1 MYMLILYILL
11 PLFVSASVLS
21 NNKKII
27 YTFSAISAIVL
38 SAVSLY
44 LLSIDAVVQFSINST
59 LHYIIISL
67 DTLLLLYFA
76 YIGFKFKSL
85 KVLCLALIQLFL
97 FTYGETFLE
106 NEIFSDFYADK
117 LSFFMLLVI
126 NLVGSI
132 IAIYALK
139 YIEYE
144 DCSQKRKTFFL
155 SYLWFFIFIMNMVVI
170 SNSFM
175 LFFFFFELTTL
186 SSYLLIR
193 FREDEISINNSLR
206 ALWINQIGG
215 VFILFAVII
224 AIHTNS
230 SIYFTNINN
239 NAVLI
244 TIFLA
249 FAAFVKGA
257 SKPFESWLLGAMVAP
272 TPVSA
277 ILHSATMVKIA
288 PFLILKI
295 SYAFS
300 PLISFLISCFAMLV
314 FVVVSLQSLG
324 KDNFK
329 EILAYSTI
337 ALLALMVSIAAIGTK
352 EAFTITLYLIFFHAV
367 SKALLFMIAGILEK
381 EFHIKSIEDF
391 TLLFEKAPKLTI
403 FILLAF
409 ASITLP
415 PFGLFFAKLFSIEYL
430 SFLIKQNPFYLLVVI
445 SLVIG
450 SSILVLLYFKVASK
464 LIDRSSTEQEVL
476 EHKIPKEFTFTS
488 YILFFIALVSLLV
501 IVYSKL
507 SLIMF
512 TIIILLLF
520 FAFFIFLK
528 KAKFKGIDRVKEYSC
543 GEKYTH
549 NVGVFYY
556 DFDKYKT
563 ILQNSFIIML
573 FAIVILGLAL

>member
-1 MYMLILYILL
+1 MYIVILYILF
-11 PLFVSASVLS
+11 PLLVSISTLF
-21 NNKKII
+21 NNKKLV
-27 YTFSAISAIVL
+27 YAFSLISSL
-38 SAVSLY
+38 LLTTLSLY
-44 LLSIDAVVQFSINST
+44 LFVIDAFVEFSINHT
-59 LHYIIISL
+59 INYIITSL
-67 DTLLLLYFA
+67 DAILLLYFA
-76 YIGFKFKSL
+76 YIGFKFKSI
-85 KVLCLALIQLFL
+85 KVLVLALVQLLLFSYCEMFL
-97 FTYGETFLE
+97 PSQML
-106 NEIFSDFYADK
+106 SDFYLDK

-132 IAIYALK
+132 IAVYAVK

-144 DCSQKRKTFFL
+144 ECSQKRKTFFL
-155 SYLWFFIFIMNMVVI
+155 SYLWIFIFIMNMVVI

-186 SSYLLIR
+186 SSYLLIK
-193 FREDEISINNSLR
+193 FREDEISVNNALR

-215 VFILFAVII
+215 VFILLAVIV
-224 AIHTNS
+224 AIFTDS
-230 SIYFTNINN
+230 SIYFSNIDNS
-239 NAVLI
+239 AVLLP
-244 TIFLA
+244 IFLA

-295 SYAFS
+295 SYAFP

-314 FVVVSLQSLG
+314 FMVVSVQSLG

-337 ALLALMVSIAAIGTK
+337 ALLALMVSIASIGTK

-403 FILLAF
+403 LILLAF

-415 PFGLFFAKLFSIEYL
+415 PFGLFFAKLLSIEYL
-430 SFLIKQNPFYLLVVI
+430 SLLIKQNPFYILVVI
-445 SLVIG
+445 PLVVG
-450 SSILVLLYFKVASK
+450 SSVLVLLYFKVASK
-464 LIDRSSTEQEVL
+464 LIDRSSSEQEIL
-476 EHKIPKEFTFTS
+476 EHKISKEFTFSS
-488 YILFFIALVSLLV
+488 YLLFFIAVVSLLV

-512 TIIILLLF
+512 TIIIFLLF
-520 FAFFIFLK
+520 LAFFIFLK
-528 KAKFKGIDRVKEYSC
+528 KAGFKSIDRVKEYSC

-556 DFDKYKT
+556 DFDNYKT
-563 ILQNSFIIML
+563 LLQNSFIVML
-573 FAIVILGLAL
+573 FAIVILGLFL